1 MISVGESVP
10 ALAIDNLS
18 VGYKSSA
25 FQKARQ
31 VVHGLSFTVAPG
43 EVIGFLGPNGAGKSS
58 TIKAIMGFVN
68 PSAGSARIFGH
79 EAGSLQARERI
90 GYLPEV
96 ALYYPFLTPMETLWL
111 YGTLQGIGR
120 RELKAQSLDLLK
132 RVGLEGFEKK
142 QLKTFSKGMQQ
153 RLGIA
158 QALLGAPK
166 LLILDEVTS
175 GVDPLGRRQLRE
187 LLSEVRRSGT
197 TIFFS
202 SHELDE
208 VAQLCDRVLLVHGGR
223 LIEERVMDERLRS
236 GIGSALEDYF
246 VTTMERAALLQKAA

>member
-1 MISVGESVP
+1 
-10 ALAIDNLS
+10 
-18 VGYKSSA
+18 
-25 FQKARQ
+25 
-31 VVHGLSFTVAPG
+31 
-43 EVIGFLGPNGAGKSS
+43 
-58 TIKAIMGFVN
+58 MGFVI
-68 PSAGSARIFGH
+68 PSTGHIKIFGH
-79 EAGSLQARERI
+79 EAGSLAARDHI

-120 RELKAQSLDLLK
+120 KELKAQSLDLLE
-132 RVGLEGFEKK
+132 RVGLKGFEKK

-166 LLILDEVTS
+166 ILVLDEVTS
-175 GVDPLGRRQLRE
+175 GIDPLGRRQLRE
-187 LLSEVRRSGT
+187 LLHEVKQGGT

-208 VAQLCDRVLLVHGGR
+208 VAQLCDRVLLVNGGR
-223 LIEERVMDERLRS
+223 LIEERIMDETLRS

-246 VTTMERAALLQKAA
+246 VTTMERASLQKAA